1 MAGRSLRYGP
11 RTGVVTPVDTSGDP
25 TADRRATLQARRVPD
40 AVAVVHGDTRLTYAG
55 LDEAAGR
62 FAAAL
67 RARGVGLG
75 ERVGLSVDPGFAR
88 CVALLGTLRAGAAY
102 VPLDPAY
109 PRARLELMAEDAD
122 LALVIASPGAQNVFS
137 GIGTPVVEPDD
148 LAAFAGEPLVDSLA
162 APARPAYLI
171 YTSGSTGTP
180 KGVVMPHRALA
191 NLIDWQVS
199 EPGFGEPLRTLQF
212 TPLSFDVHFQEIFAT
227 WAVGGELVLVDDT
240 VRRDPTRLLAVL
252 ERDEVERI
260 FLPFVA
266 LQQLAEV
273 AVTHGPVPES
283 LREVVTAGEQ
293 LQVNDVIRAF
303 FERLPGCRLHNH
315 YGPSETHV
323 VTAHTLEGPPASWPL
338 LPPIGRAIANT
349 VIHLRTDDGC
359 AAPDGEPGELCAGG
373 ECVADG
379 YWRRPDLTAERFV
392 EAPDG
397 GRMYRTG
404 DLARRDRSGNLLFLG
419 RLDDQLKIRG
429 HRVEPG
435 EVEAE
440 ILKHPAVRECAV
452 AARGDGHGGRRLT
465 AYLVLDS
472 TRPDVRE
479 RAEALRRE
487 KLAQWQ
493 GVWEGTYAKTESSG
507 SPELDLR
514 GWVDSY
520 HGRPIPADEMR
531 SWADGSAEQVLA
543 LGPRRVLELGAGTG
557 LMLFRIAPHCEAYH
571 ATDFSE
577 EAIRLLRDRTA
588 DGPLRHRLRLDV
600 AAADEIHKLESEKP
614 DLVLLNSV
622 TQHFPGTDYLLR
634 VLEAAAR
641 RVGQGQIFVGDV
653 TSSRLREAFV
663 TSVEGTRAA
672 ADEPR
677 TALRGRVERR
687 LGQEE
692 ELVVDPDFFRRLGEW
707 VPGVRAVEVRL
718 KPGRYRNELSRFR
731 YDVLIHVA
739 PQPAEPVP
747 VRVLDWDPALR
758 ESGVLA
764 NLLEAHPD
772 HALWIRG
779 IPNARVTDAVEGARA
794 LRSGEGDTVGE
805 WRKIAGRRADARR
818 ADVVEPTDLVDTG
831 RQAGRPVQV
840 TWGEA
845 LDSFDAIFRPAG
857 TEGRPLADERPARAG
872 PPEQLASLPLNVA
885 LMPQVEADLRQALA
899 AALPEPL
906 IPDRFELLVGL
917 PTTPSG
923 KLDRHALPEPGRQR
937 PALPHEYVP
946 PKGETEKALAGV
958 WSELL
963 GIDRVGA
970 TDSFFDLG
978 GNSILTIRLA
988 ALLKKKLA
996 RELPVLSL
1004 FQYPTVRALADVLDG
1019 SGQEMGI
1026 LGDDLDERAEK
1037 QRRAF
1042 SSSRRFRRK

>member
-1 MAGRSLRYGP
+1 
-11 RTGVVTPVDTSGDP
+11 VTPVERRGDR
-25 TADRRATLQARRVPD
+25 TADRRAVSQARKVPD
-40 AVAVVHGDTRLTYAG
+40 ALAAVHGDDRLTYAG

-67 RARGVGLG
+67 RARGIGPG
-75 ERVGLSVDPGFAR
+75 ERVGLSVDPGFDR
-88 CVALLGTLRAGAAY
+88 CIALLGTLRAGAAY

-109 PRARLELMAEDAD
+109 PRARLELMAGDAD
-122 LALVIASPGAQNVFS
+122 LALVIASAGVENVFA
-137 GIGTPVVEPDD
+137 GLGTSVVTPDS

-162 APARPAYLI
+162 SPDGPAYLI

-212 TPLSFDVHFQEIFAT
+212 TPLSFDVHFQEIFST
-227 WAVGGELVLVDDT
+227 WAVGGELVLVDEP

-273 AVTHGPVPES
+273 AVTHGPLPGS

-323 VTAHTLEGPPASWPL
+323 VTAHTLQGPPATWPL

-349 VIHLRTDDGC
+349 VIHLRTDEGR
-359 AAPDGEPGELCAGG
+359 AAPHGEPGELCAGG
-373 ECVADG
+373 DCVADG
-379 YWRRPDLTAERFV
+379 YWRRPELTAERFV

-404 DLARRDRSGNLLFLG
+404 DLARRAPSGDLLFLG

-440 ILKHPAVRECAV
+440 ILKHSAVRECAV
-452 AARGDGHGGRRLT
+452 AARDDGHGGRRLT

-493 GVWEGTYAKTESSG
+493 GVWEGTYARTESSS

-543 LGPRRVLELGAGTG
+543 LSPRRVLEVGAGTG

-588 DGPLRHRLRLDV
+588 DDPPCQRLRLDV
-600 AAADEIHKLESEKP
+600 AAADELDELGGEKP

-622 TQHFPGTDYLLR
+622 TQHFPGTEYLLR
-634 VLEAAAR
+634 VLESAAR

-653 TSSRLREAFV
+653 TSARLREAFV

-672 ADEPR
+672 AYEPR

-692 ELVVDPDFFRRLGEW
+692 ELVVDPDLFRRLGEW
-707 VPGVRAVEVRL
+707 VPGVQAVEVRL

-731 YDVLIHVA
+731 YDVLIQVA
-739 PQPAEPVP
+739 PEPAEPVP
-747 VRVLDWDPALR
+747 VRLFEWDSTLR
-758 ESGVLA
+758 ESGTLA
-764 NLLEAHPD
+764 KLLEVHPNR
-772 HALWIRG
+772 AVWLRG

-805 WRKIAGRRADARR
+805 WRTIAGRRADALR
-818 ADVVEPTDLVDTG
+818 AEAVEPQDLVDTG
-831 RQAGRPVQV
+831 RETGRPVQV

-845 LDSFDAIFRPAG
+845 PDAFDAVFRPVG
-857 TEGRPLADERPARAG
+857 TAGRPLVDEVPVRAG

-906 IPDRFELLVGL
+906 VPDRFELLAGL

-923 KLDRHALPEPGRQR
+923 KLDRLALPEPGRQR

-946 PKGETEKALAGV
+946 PRGETEKALADI

-978 GNSILTIRLA
+978 GNSILAVRLA
-988 ALLKKKLA
+988 ALLKTKLA
-996 RELPVLSL
+996 RELPLVSL
-1004 FQYPTVRALADVLDG
+1004 FQYPSVRALADVLDG
-1019 SGQEMGI
+1019 SGQDKGG